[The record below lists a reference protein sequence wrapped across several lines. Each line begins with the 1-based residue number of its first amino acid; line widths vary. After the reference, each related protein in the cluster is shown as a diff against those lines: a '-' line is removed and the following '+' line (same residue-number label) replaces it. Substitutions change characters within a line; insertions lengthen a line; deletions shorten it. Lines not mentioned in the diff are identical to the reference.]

1 MRENFD
7 LDISFKR
14 GYNFNYVW
22 KILICLIIT
31 FLIIGLS
38 TSFNFSRFGSI
49 SIILSFILL
58 FMIIYVIIT
67 SITNE
72 NLSNELPSTLYPS
85 LPHTGLD
92 GISLNNYM
100 AGMDVSN
107 FQIVT

>member
-1 MRENFD
+1 MRENFV
-7 LDISFKR
+7 ISFDR
-14 GYNFNYVW
+14 SHNFNSLW
-22 KILICLIIT
+22 KIIICLIIT
-31 FLIIGLS
+31 TLIIGLS
-38 TSFNFSRFGSI
+38 TGLNLAKFGSI

-58 FMIIYVIIT
+58 FMIIYVIIS

-100 AGMDVSN
+100 AGMDMTNYQV
-107 FQIVT
+107 IT